1 MILLSLEDKLL
12 KALSILANDFNSYI
26 KALERTR
33 QKSESLFNRGA
44 LSRREIE
51 QFYGSLFMNAV
62 IIFESFIE
70 NMFLGLLTNRFKIK
84 TSKIVPRVR
93 FKSEVVARD
102 FVLSGKRYVDWLPYE
117 EETEKRS
124 KIFFR
129 NGMPFTI
136 LNSREKDNLRKIQ
149 CIRNAL
155 AHKSRYSIQ
164 QFEKHVIGSIPL
176 TKRERSPG
184 GFLKSQFRVSP
195 MQTRYENLI
204 NELWAIV
211 VKLCS

>member
-1 MILLSLEDKLL
+1 MA
-12 KALSILANDFNSYI
+12 KALSTLANDFNSYI
-26 KALERTR
+26 KSLERTR
-33 QKSESLFNRGA
+33 QKIESLFDQGD

-51 QFYGSLFMNAV
+51 QIYGSLFLNAV
-62 IIFESFIE
+62 IMFESFIE
-70 NMFLGLLTNRFKIK
+70 NMFLGLITNRFKIK

-93 FKSEVVARD
+93 FKSAVVARD
-102 FVLSGKRYVDWLPYE
+102 FVLSGKRYVDWLPYDA
-117 EETEKRS
+117 ETGKRS
-124 KIFFR
+124 RIFFR

-155 AHKSRYSIQ
+155 AHKSRYSRQ
-164 QFEKHVIGSIPL
+164 QFEKHVIGSTPL

-204 NELWAIV
+204 NEIWAIM